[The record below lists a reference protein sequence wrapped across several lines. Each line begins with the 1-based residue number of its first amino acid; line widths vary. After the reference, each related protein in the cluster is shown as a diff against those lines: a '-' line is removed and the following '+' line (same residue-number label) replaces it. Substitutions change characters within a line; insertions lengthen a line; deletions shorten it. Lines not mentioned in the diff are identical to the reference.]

1 MALLPANMVHV
12 ISSLAK
18 NNETVRLSIIKIIM
32 SWNAQQIQPK
42 KYKSRNN
49 HEKKVAKQNTDG
61 NFVAWHDR
69 VCVCKIA
76 AAKHCCDS

>member
-18 NNETVRLSIIKIIM
+18 NNETARLSIVKIIM

-49 HEKKVAKQNTDG
+49 HEKKWPNKIQMATLLRG
-61 NFVAWHDR
+61 MIEC
-69 VCVCKIA
+69 VCVK
-76 AAKHCCDS
+76 